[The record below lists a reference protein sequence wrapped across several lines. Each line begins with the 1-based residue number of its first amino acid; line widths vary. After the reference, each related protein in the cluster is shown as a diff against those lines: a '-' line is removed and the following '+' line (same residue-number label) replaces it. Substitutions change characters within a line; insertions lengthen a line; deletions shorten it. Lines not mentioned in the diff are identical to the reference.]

1 MLKQKTESTGIR
13 KHARQ
18 ATHDRTTCQ
27 HDYSSP
33 IAIDSLTALLAGERE
48 FYYYLTN
55 HVVFLK
61 TILNVIWTDQ
71 QKQGNNIKVKVIG
84 KDGDE
89 SYIDYDIKI
98 IQKAEKRQ
106 TFEGFWKT
114 FLSEFDQIE
123 FSNTDTSKEVAR
135 IQKIIDH
142 NSYEHVKRRYKE
154 LLLKYHPDK
163 NKSKNAH
170 EKTNNIISAYE
181 FISEELDDTVVPL
194 EYFIPELL
202 SRLWD
207 YKGNDNPESLLSASM
222 VDKG

>member
-1 MLKQKTESTGIR
+1 MLKSKKEYSNIKKYEGVI
-13 KHARQ
+13 
-18 ATHDRTTCQ
+18 TC
-27 HDYSSP
+27 P
-33 IAIDSLTALLAGERE
+33 IAIDGITSLLIGERE
-48 FYYYLTN
+48 FYYYLIKDDK
-55 HVVFLK
+55 FLK
-61 TILNVIWTDQ
+61 TILKILWISEQ
-71 QKQGNNIKVKVIG
+71 EKGNNIKVKVIG
-84 KDGDE
+84 KDGDKT
-89 SYIDYDIKI
+89 YIDCDRKI

-106 TFEGFWKT
+106 TFEKFWKT
-114 FLSEFDQIE
+114 FQSEFDQIE

-135 IQKIIDH
+135 IQKIIAH
-142 NSYEHVKRRYKE
+142 NSYQQIKRRYKE

>member
-1 MLKQKTESTGIR
+1 MLKEKTESTGIR

-55 HVVFLK
+55 PDVFLK

-84 KDGDE
+84 KDGDK

-106 TFEGFWKT
+106 PSKSFGKHFKVSLTKLN
-114 FLSEFDQIE
+114 FLIQI
-123 FSNTDTSKEVAR
+123 
-135 IQKIIDH
+135 
-142 NSYEHVKRRYKE
+142 
-154 LLLKYHPDK
+154 LLKRW
-163 NKSKNAH
+163 
-170 EKTNNIISAYE
+170 
-181 FISEELDDTVVPL
+181 L
-194 EYFIPELL
+194 EY
-202 SRLWD
+202 
-207 YKGNDNPESLLSASM
+207 K
-222 VDKG
+222 K

>member
-1 MLKQKTESTGIR
+1 MLKQETESTGIR

-71 QKQGNNIKVKVIG
+71 QEQGNNIKVKVIG
-84 KDGDE
+84 KDGDKT
-89 SYIDYDIKI
+89 YIDLDRKI

-106 TFEGFWKT
+106 TFEKFWKT
-114 FLSEFDQIE
+114 FENRKCSLKNQYKHF
-123 FSNTDTSKEVAR
+123 
-135 IQKIIDH
+135 QK
-142 NSYEHVKRRYKE
+142 K
-154 LLLKYHPDK
+154 L
-163 NKSKNAH
+163 
-170 EKTNNIISAYE
+170 
-181 FISEELDDTVVPL
+181 
-194 EYFIPELL
+194 
-202 SRLWD
+202 
-207 YKGNDNPESLLSASM
+207 
-222 VDKG
+222 

>member
-1 MLKQKTESTGIR
+1 MLKSEKECSNIKKYEGDI
-13 KHARQ
+13 
-18 ATHDRTTCQ
+18 TC
-27 HDYSSP
+27 P
-33 IAIDSLTALLAGERE
+33 IAIDGITSLLIGERE
-48 FYYYLTN
+48 FYYYLIKDDK
-55 HVVFLK
+55 FLK
-61 TILNVIWTDQ
+61 TILKILWISEQ
-71 QKQGNNIKVKVIG
+71 EKGNNIKVKVIG
-84 KDGDE
+84 KDGDKT
-89 SYIDYDIKI
+89 YIDCDRKI

-207 YKGNDNPESLLSASM
+207 YKGNDNPESLLSTSM
-222 VDKG
+222 VYEG

>member
-1 MLKQKTESTGIR
+1 M
-13 KHARQ
+13 
-18 ATHDRTTCQ
+18 
-27 HDYSSP
+27 
-33 IAIDSLTALLAGERE
+33 
-48 FYYYLTN
+48 
-55 HVVFLK
+55 
-61 TILNVIWTDQ
+61 
-71 QKQGNNIKVKVIG
+71 
-84 KDGDE
+84 
-89 SYIDYDIKI
+89 
-98 IQKAEKRQ
+98 
-106 TFEGFWKT
+106 
-114 FLSEFDQIE
+114 
-123 FSNTDTSKEVAR
+123 AR

-163 NKSKNAH
+163 NKSKDAH